1 MTCVDTEVITIAIKA
16 MIKRNVS
23 LVADNSNESQSAL
36 MPNNNEAHNS
46 SVTINSSSGWS
57 GEKSK
62 VAFLEAGQVIY
73 IS

>member
-1 MTCVDTEVITIAIKA
+1 
-16 MIKRNVS
+16 
-23 LVADNSNESQSAL
+23 
-36 MPNNNEAHNS
+36 MPNNNEAYNS

-62 VAFLEAGQVIY
+62 IASLEAGQVIY